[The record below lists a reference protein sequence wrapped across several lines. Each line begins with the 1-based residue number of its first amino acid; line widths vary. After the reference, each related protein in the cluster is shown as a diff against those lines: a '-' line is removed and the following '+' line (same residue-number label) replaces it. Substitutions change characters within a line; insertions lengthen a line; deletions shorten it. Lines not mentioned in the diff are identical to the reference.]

1 MHSDFD
7 VHGIRMI
14 DEEVIPIRDAFMYT
28 VGLRTTLKRWPA
40 DHALFE
46 QIVSGFKTLPLQK

>member
-1 MHSDFD
+1 
-7 VHGIRMI
+7 MI